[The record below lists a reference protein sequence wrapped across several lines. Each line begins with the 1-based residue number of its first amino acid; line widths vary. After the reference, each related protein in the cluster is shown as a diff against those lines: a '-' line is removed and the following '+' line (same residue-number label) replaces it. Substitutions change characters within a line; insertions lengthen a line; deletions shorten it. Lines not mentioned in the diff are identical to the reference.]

1 VFLITWQQKLR
12 RPAGRNDHGTPIP
25 VDLNVSGPRQH
36 GVFSQKTGPCKPTVI
51 QPEAGVELPPEW
63 NGQNLLTASVF
74 AWLKRQRL
82 AEDKG
87 PRQQLRRLKNSL
99 EAGWIERGGER
110 GIRHRG
116 GSKMDPINTDRCV
129 KKGPG

>member
-1 VFLITWQQKLR
+1 MCLALDSTVCFRRKLAR
-12 RPAGRNDHGTPIP
+12 ANQRLSSLR
-25 VDLNVSGPRQH
+25 L
-36 GVFSQKTGPCKPTVI
+36 
-51 QPEAGVELPPEW
+51 EVELPPEW
-63 NGQNLLTASVF
+63 NGQNLLTPSVF